1 MTDDAW
7 AELRWAS
14 GTRRKI
20 SKKYLLFVKKNEAWA
35 KYGLSVFK
43 GVRECVC
50 EHALFL
56 SFFSKKMSVFTVC
69 ANMRACVRV
78 PVYVRV
84 CASVRVYVYVCA

>member
-1 MTDDAW
+1 VDGSVLLLMTDDAW

-50 EHALFL
+50 EDALYL
-56 SFFSKKMSVFTVC
+56 SFF
-69 ANMRACVRV
+69 
-78 PVYVRV
+78 
-84 CASVRVYVYVCA
+84 